1 MNGKIKTMLRGRRYG
16 FIEAEDG
23 NEILFHETGLIDVEF
38 ESLEEG
44 QEVQFDVEKGEKGL
58 KAVNL
63 KLSAE

>member
-1 MNGKIKTMLRGRRYG
+1 MLRGRRYG

-23 NEILFHETGLIDVEF
+23 NEIFFHETGLIDVEF